1 MGTNFYLTLHDGTD
15 GTERT
20 RVHIGKRSFG
30 WSFVYNFHNTKYFHN
45 LVTLIWFLMSG
56 TISDE
61 YGVQWNFNEFITM
74 ALNWHPKI
82 TDGIRPS
89 FDSVVRGR
97 IVCGA
102 YDSIIDGLRVS
113 QSTDFC

>member
-1 MGTNFYLTLHDGTD
+1 MGTNFYLTLPNG
-15 GTERT
+15 EQ
-20 RVHIGKRSFG
+20 VHIGKRSFG
-30 WSFVYNFHNTKYFHN
+30 WSFVWNFHDRDHYHN
-45 LVTLIWFLMSG
+45 LVSLQAFLNSG

-74 ALNWHPKI
+74 ALDWHPKI

-102 YDSIIDGLRVS
+102 DDFIIDGLRVS